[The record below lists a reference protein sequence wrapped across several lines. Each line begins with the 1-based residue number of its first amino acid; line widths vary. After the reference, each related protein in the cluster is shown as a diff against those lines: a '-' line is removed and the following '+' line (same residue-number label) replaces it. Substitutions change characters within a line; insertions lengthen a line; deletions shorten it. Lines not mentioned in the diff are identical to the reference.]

1 MQKKIV
7 NRIDRNLC
15 RRLREARQEAGLSI
29 RAVADKLPKRSAV
42 SYVTISSYEKGAS
55 VPPVD
60 VLAAL
65 ADLYGRTLN
74 WFLEDRDA
82 LAGFRYRNEKSG
94 AGILDKKQFEATA
107 AKWVDADLNLEK
119 HLKQPLVRR
128 IREISAS
135 STIPAETLAAMVR
148 AELELDDRAP
158 IPNMVDVLETCA
170 IRVLELRTSLPIDGV
185 AAKRGS
191 HFVIV
196 LNPNVKGDRLR
207 MNSAHELAHVLY
219 DDCKNDLYWSDNA
232 VEKRAHEFA
241 SSLLLPTEQLRK
253 AFEGKS
259 FLRLLQYKEKFGI
272 SLSAMV
278 YRAEKQKI
286 IPSTTARRLWTEMSK
301 RGWKREEP
309 GYVWKDRAIRFETLL
324 DSAIQTRA
332 ITWEEAERVTGIRQ
346 EQLQQRLDEVF
357 RNDRSESE
365 ALEGGEAEAQII
377 RMAWNAQDQDE
388 SKVI

>member
-1 MQKKIV
+1 MQKKVI

-15 RRLREARQEAGLSI
+15 RRLREARQETGLSI
-29 RAVADKLPKRSAV
+29 RAVADKLPKRAAV
-42 SYVTISSYEKGAS
+42 SYVTLASYEKGES
-55 VPPVD
+55 VPPVN

-82 LAGFRYRNEKSG
+82 LAGFRYRNMKSG
-94 AGILDKKQFEATA
+94 VGVLDKKKFEATA

-128 IREISAS
+128 IAEISAS
-135 STIPAETLAAMVR
+135 STIPSETLAAMVR
-148 AELELDDRAP
+148 SELEIADQAP

-170 IRVLELRTSLPIDGV
+170 IRVLELRTSLPIDGA
-185 AAKRGS
+185 AAKRGN
-191 HFVIV
+191 HFVLV

-219 DDCKNDLYWSDNA
+219 DDCKNELCWSDNA

-241 SSLLLPTEQLRK
+241 SSLLLPTSQLRM

-272 SLSAMV
+272 SLSAMI
-278 YRAEKQKI
+278 YRAEKHKI
-286 IPSTTARRLWTEMSK
+286 IPSTTARRLWIEMAK
-301 RGWKREEP
+301 RGWKQDEP

-332 ITWEEAERVTGIRQ
+332 MTWEEAERVTGIRQ
-346 EQLQQRLDEVF
+346 DQLRQRLDEVF
-357 RNDRSESE
+357 RNDGSES
-365 ALEGGEAEAQII
+365 AAIGGDEAEAQII
-377 RMAWNAQDQDE
+377 RMTWNAV
-388 SKVI
+388 S